1 MDGYGHAEN
10 ALSPPGDVKKRLIE
24 SGVVV
29 DR

>member
-1 MDGYGHAEN
+1 MGYGHAEN
-10 ALSPPGDVKKRLIE
+10 ALSPFGDVKKQLIE